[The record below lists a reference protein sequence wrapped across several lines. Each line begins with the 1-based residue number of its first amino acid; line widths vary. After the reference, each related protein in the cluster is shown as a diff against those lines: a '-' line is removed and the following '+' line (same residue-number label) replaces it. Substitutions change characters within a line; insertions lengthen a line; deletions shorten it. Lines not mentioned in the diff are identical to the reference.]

1 MNLFPY
7 PPMLVALFAFVIVI
21 SFIVVGFYA
30 WLDWT
35 SRHDG
40 PPSVRQQIEA
50 ENRTEAI
57 VEPVDQPTA
66 TAPLGEPVPVFAP
79 AAQDMP
85 ASVPTTVPTAAP
97 PAPVQVTRPPL
108 PTRAPAAR
116 SRSFDPADHEQ
127 ALTEALFVAAQ
138 ADSGPGVTRLV
149 PLRPVSAE
157 STYSPD
163 VDEHVMQALA
173 AGHSYRDGYVGTH
186 RAVMS

>member
-21 SFIVVGFYA
+21 AFVVVGFYA

-40 PPSVRQQIEA
+40 PPSVRQQIEG
-50 ENRTEAI
+50 ENRTETP
-57 VEPVDQPTA
+57 VEVSAEIPADPFNQPVAVTA
-66 TAPLGEPVPVFAP
+66 PATPAPLGEPVPIV
-79 AAQDMP
+79 
-85 ASVPTTVPTAAP
+85 
-97 PAPVQVTRPPL
+97 APVMARPPL

-116 SRSFDPADHEQ
+116 SRAFDPADHEQ

-149 PLRPVSAE
+149 PLRSVSVEGTFA
-157 STYSPD
+157 PD
-163 VDEHVMQALA
+163 VDEHIDQALA
-173 AGHSYRDGYVGTH
+173 AGHSYRDTAERVGT